1 MMANGCWRDRRPSKP
16 RINSRHW
23 KRNFSFPFEDR
34 RYGSLMKFADR
45 LPGEWDLFIGRCHF
59 VESIIARMAIGW
71 EKFRYLSLFE
81 FNYSNLT
88 YHAPI
93 SNYSII
99 SSERNSILE
108 SFLLS
113 SIIIIIFILILLN
126 NIFFISFLLVEIK
139 IKSRETRLF
148 TNWEYHLFDKIVVER
163 NLIYP
168 SNTAN
173 KWREIGSRQEFIE
186 MALVCITQRGLESGW
201 KNKVAYRPRDKSF
214 VNLQNDWIVCYAV
227 M

>member
-1 MMANGCWRDRRPSKP
+1 MRRNKIWKKEKFFRKKRELFRINWVADYLPMMANGCWRDRRPSKP

-88 YHAPI
+88 Y
-93 SNYSII
+93 
-99 SSERNSILE
+99 
-108 SFLLS
+108 
-113 SIIIIIFILILLN
+113 N
-126 NIFFISFLLVEIK
+126 NIARLFLT
-139 IKSRETRLF
+139 TRLF
-148 TNWEYHLFDKIVVER
+148 RAKEIQS
-163 NLIYP
+163 
-168 SNTAN
+168 SNPFFYL
-173 KWREIGSRQEFIE
+173 RLLLLS
-186 MALVCITQRGLESGW
+186 L
-201 KNKVAYRPRDKSF
+201 Y
-214 VNLQNDWIVCYAV
+214 
-227 M
+227 

>member
-1 MMANGCWRDRRPSKP
+1 MRRNKIWKKEKFFRKKRELFRINWVADYLPMMANGCWRDRRPSKP

-45 LPGEWDLFIGRCHF
+45 LPGEWNLFIGRCHF

-88 YHAPI
+88 YRAPI

-108 SFLLS
+108 SS
-113 SIIIIIFILILLN
+113 SIFDYYYYLYINFTQYYFFYLFLI
-126 NIFFISFLLVEIK
+126 
-139 IKSRETRLF
+139 SR
-148 TNWEYHLFDKIVVER
+148 
-163 NLIYP
+163 
-168 SNTAN
+168 N
-173 KWREIGSRQEFIE
+173 K
-186 MALVCITQRGLESGW
+186 
-201 KNKVAYRPRDKSF
+201 N
-214 VNLQNDWIVCYAV
+214 
-227 M
+227 